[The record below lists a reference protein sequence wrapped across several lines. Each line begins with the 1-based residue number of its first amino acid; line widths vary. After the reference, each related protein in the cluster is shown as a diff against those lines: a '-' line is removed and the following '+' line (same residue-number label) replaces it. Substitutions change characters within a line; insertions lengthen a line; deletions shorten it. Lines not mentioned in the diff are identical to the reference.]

1 MNKKRMSAKEEE
13 TDVLMRA
20 RYIVSKEETVMNS
33 SDKSYINCIKY
44 IFTKE
49 FTEPTLSLPIDRSE
63 KDSFQ
68 YLKCFVKIFD
78 ILFSKDETERC
89 KLYHSEVSS
98 KLLGNDLFNLMKNLE
113 KLAEK
118 KGLGQF
124 NLNNPDYL
132 IQLADLKESV
142 NFIFCNYVKNMG
154 NKLYSFLNLHFYY
167 LGFFIQSINTFKL
180 SLYYLLQDNDK
191 FKHLGILPRFAKIKL
206 FEFDKIIF

>member
-68 YLKCFVKIFD
+68 YLKCFVNILD
-78 ILFSKDETERC
+78 ILFTKNETERC

-98 KLLGNDLFNLMKNLE
+98 KLLGNDLFNLMKIWRN
-113 KLAEK
+113 
-118 KGLGQF
+118 
-124 NLNNPDYL
+124 
-132 IQLADLKESV
+132 
-142 NFIFCNYVKNMG
+142 
-154 NKLYSFLNLHFYY
+154 
-167 LGFFIQSINTFKL
+167 
-180 SLYYLLQDNDK
+180 
-191 FKHLGILPRFAKIKL
+191 
-206 FEFDKIIF
+206 

>member
-1 MNKKRMSAKEEE
+1 MSAKEEE

-118 KGLGQF
+118 KRLGQF
-124 NLNNPDYL
+124 NLNNPHYL

-142 NFIFCNYVKNMG
+142 NFIFCNYLKNMG
-154 NKLYSFLNLHFYY
+154 NKLYSFLNLHYY
-167 LGFFIQSINTFKL
+167 IASH
-180 SLYYLLQDNDK
+180 LLHAPQGSMRSDPDMGNPNSSAHV
-191 FKHLGILPRFAKIKL
+191 FPPCSGVMTRSVIVFSTPG
-206 FEFDKIIF
+206 